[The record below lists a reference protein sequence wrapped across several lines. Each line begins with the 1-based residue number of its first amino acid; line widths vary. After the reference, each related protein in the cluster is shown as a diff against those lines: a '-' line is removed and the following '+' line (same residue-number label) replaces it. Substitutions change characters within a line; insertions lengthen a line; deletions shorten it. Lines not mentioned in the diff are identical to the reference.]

1 MLRKIDPERFIL
13 FANQYCF
20 FIDRT
25 TGKIDFV
32 ESYRVFID
40 NPEIKDGI
48 NSETRKMMLDYGFKK
63 ISVDAIG
70 NKLLEFE
77 GLSWEEFCEDM
88 KGRGAKIIAER
99 KKREERDREYSVI
112 RDRFNGNIIGIDSKF
127 LFATDKDTSIRLQ
140 LRVMPYA
147 EQMAFV
153 RKNKKNILDFVVEY
167 ISSKPRLM
175 RQIGAWG
182 FWRVSDII
190 VTRSS
195 EVEIKFSV
203 KKEIERALA

>member
-13 FANQYCF
+13 FANRYCF
-20 FIDRT
+20 FIDRM

-40 NPEIKDGI
+40 NPEIKDNI
-48 NSETRKMMLDYGFKK
+48 NSETRKMMLDYSFKK

-88 KGRGAKIIAER
+88 KSRGAKIIAAQ
-99 KKREERDREYSVI
+99 KNREKRDREYSVI

-127 LFATDKDTSIRLQ
+127 LFATDKDMSIRLQ
-140 LRVMPYA
+140 LRVMPYE
-147 EQMAFV
+147 EQIAFV
-153 RKNKKNILDFVVEY
+153 RKNKKDILDFVVEFV
-167 ISSKPRLM
+167 SSKPRLM
-175 RQIGAWG
+175 SHVGAWG
-182 FWRVSDII
+182 FWRVSDIV

-203 KKEIERALA
+203 KKEIERTLA